1 MQPTLVQQK
10 KVSVSDFKAHCTEYL
25 RAVESGE
32 TEFII
37 TKHSKVIAITKAV
50 PSPGDSSALLGAA
63 KGTASLS
70 KTYDPHASAFAEDDW
85 DMNQ

>member
-1 MQPTLVQQK
+1 MPSALVQQK

-32 TEFII
+32 AEFII
-37 TKHSKVIAITKAV
+37 TKHNKVIAITKSV
-50 PSPGDSSALLGAA
+50 PSLDDSNAFLGAA

-70 KTYDPHASAFAEDDW
+70 ETYDPHASAFAEDDW
-85 DMNQ
+85 DMNK

>member
-1 MQPTLVQQK
+1 MPPTIVHQK
-10 KVSVSDFKAHCTEYL
+10 KASVSDFKAHCTEYL
-25 RAVESGE
+25 RAVESGD

-37 TKHSKVIAITKAV
+37 TKHNKVIAITKSV
-50 PSPGDSSALLGAA
+50 PSLDDSNALLGAG

-70 KTYDPHASAFAEDDW
+70 ATYDPHASAFAEDDW